1 MIKILLSSASG
12 VFETYYLVDEYG
24 SMVAENLL
32 LADAIKIRDLWNAP
46 HAVKTPVPA
55 SPEAEK
61 DIEKRIEQ
69 TVGQWPSATGLHWT
83 FDLARLY
90 PDYTVSKR
98 LMTIKGVVL
107 EFAQPPKLYVERR
120 ANPADRR
127 KTQLQQAAQQNQ
139 QLPLSPSYVLRSSLP
154 NEILQAKQETA
165 KKWNDLLERCSPHTG
180 LVPWEYIERESLDLL
195 NKVGLLNESEEKK
208 KS

>member
-1 MIKILLSSASG
+1 MIKIVIQNQSLYVPS
-12 VFETYYLVDEYG
+12 FNLVDEWNTL
-24 SMVAENLL
+24 VAENLTWS
-32 LADAIKIRDLWNAP
+32 DAIKIRDLWNASE
-46 HAVKTPVPA
+46 AVKTPVPA

-69 TVGQWPSATGLHWT
+69 TVGQWPSTTGLHWT

-90 PDYTVSKR
+90 PNYTVSKR

-120 ANPADRR
+120 ENPTDRR
-127 KTQLQQAAQQNQ
+127 ETQLQQADQQNQ
-139 QLPLSPSYVLRSSLP
+139 RLPLSPGYVLRSSLS

-165 KKWNDLLERCSPHTG
+165 KKWNDWLEMCSP
-180 LVPWEYIERESLDLL
+180 PY
-195 NKVGLLNESEEKK
+195 
-208 KS
+208 

>member
-1 MIKILLSSASG
+1 MIKIEIQNLSLYALNDP
-12 VFETYYLVDEYG
+12 VCRLVDEWNTL
-24 SMVAENLL
+24 VAENLL

-46 HAVKTPVPA
+46 HAVKTPVPS

-61 DIEKRIEQ
+61 AIENRIEQ

-98 LMTIKGVVL
+98 LLTIKGIVL

-120 ANPADRR
+120 TGIVRRWNPISDRR
-127 KTQLQQAAQQNQ
+127 NHGT
-139 QLPLSPSYVLRSSLP
+139 
-154 NEILQAKQETA
+154 
-165 KKWNDLLERCSPHTG
+165 
-180 LVPWEYIERESLDLL
+180 
-195 NKVGLLNESEEKK
+195 
-208 KS
+208 